1 MYLNMLMSGV
11 IPMPA
16 ATNIKSSSFEWKTW
30 ENRPN
35 GPWIVARSPGLIF
48 PMVDVKSPISL
59 IVRLIRPSGDG
70 LDAIEN
76 GCSSA
81 KTALPCRRRNRN
93 CPGA

>member
-16 ATNIKSSSFEWKTW
+16 ATKTKSSSFERKTW

-35 GPWIVARSPGLIF
+35 GPWTAARSPGLIR
-48 PMVDVKSPISL
+48 PMVDVKSPLSL
-59 IVRLIRPSGDG
+59 IVKLIRPPGEG

-81 KTALPCRRRNRN
+81 KTELR
-93 CPGA
+93 